1 MVANIDFVGKW
12 PISGKEARA
21 KKQLVPINP
30 EKHLHLIHGNKNHI
44 LISLMVSNDYINYG
58 IGKISIASYSDPE
71 EHQGDEVLYVLEGTL
86 VVRTFE
92 ANENMDSVS
101 KVSYEIC
108 KGEKFL
114 IPGKVKH
121 QYFNFNDKLIKF
133 LFGVSGKI

>member
-1 MVANIDFVGKW
+1 
-12 PISGKEARA
+12 
-21 KKQLVPINP
+21 
-30 EKHLHLIHGNKNHI
+30 
-44 LISLMVSNDYINYG
+44 MVSNDYINYG

-133 LFGVSGKI
+133 LLVFPKDLI